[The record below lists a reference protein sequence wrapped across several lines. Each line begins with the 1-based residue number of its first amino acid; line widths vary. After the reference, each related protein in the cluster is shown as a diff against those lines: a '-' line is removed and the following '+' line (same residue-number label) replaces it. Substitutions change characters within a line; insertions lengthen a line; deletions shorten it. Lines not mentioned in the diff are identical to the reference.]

1 MASKSRIHKSN
12 LNPVFHKRN
21 KDEDC
26 AELTKELVKSAKKTG
41 ILCLSNK
48 SLATIPDK
56 VWHILEPEKPV
67 EVTLDSLCENDED
80 ELWWNQKELT
90 NLDLSS
96 NSLTSISPKIQNL
109 YSLTV
114 LNDLSNNQ
122 ITSLPGGMGFLVRLT
137 ELNCSYNEINELPAD
152 FVNMRSLQ
160 KWDMMHNN
168 LKSLPEDIGQLRKL
182 ECLYVQHNDIE
193 ELPIFDGCEQLK
205 ELHISNNF
213 IKEIPAD
220 FCEKLPHLKILDLRD
235 NKIEKLTD
243 EIAFLQNLIRLDLSN
258 NSINSLPNCLS
269 TLAHLQSLQLE
280 GNPIKSIRRDIL
292 QCGTQRVLKTLRDR
306 AQENSQDMA
315 LVKKP
320 IIGESESLPDRY
332 KIRKNRC
339 LSVTMMGLS
348 EIPEQVFTDAL
359 EENAYMVDF
368 SKNKL

>member
-1 MASKSRIHKSN
+1 M
-12 LNPVFHKRN
+12 
-21 KDEDC
+21 
-26 AELTKELVKSAKKTG
+26 
-41 ILCLSNK
+41 
-48 SLATIPDK
+48 
-56 VWHILEPEKPV
+56 
-67 EVTLDSLCENDED
+67 
-80 ELWWNQKELT
+80 
-90 NLDLSS
+90 
-96 NSLTSISPKIQNL
+96 
-109 YSLTV
+109 
-114 LNDLSNNQ
+114 
-122 ITSLPGGMGFLVRLT
+122 
-137 ELNCSYNEINELPAD
+137 
-152 FVNMRSLQ
+152 
-160 KWDMMHNN
+160 
-168 LKSLPEDIGQLRKL
+168 
-182 ECLYVQHNDIE
+182 
-193 ELPIFDGCEQLK
+193 
-205 ELHISNNF
+205 
-213 IKEIPAD
+213 
-220 FCEKLPHLKILDLRD
+220 DLRD

-368 SKNKL
+368 SKNKLCEVPSGLQMLNNCCTELILSNNFLKNVPTFMSQFSRLSRIDLSSNSLSTLPEEIGLINTMRELNLCNNNFTEIPKCIYNLKWLEILLMKDNKITQIDATGDGLGSLTRLGRLDLSNNNIDHVPPILGKLKNITHLELIGNPFKLPRQQILVKGTDAIMSYLRDRIPA